1 MVGLGSKTLNV
12 LTKFK
17 SNVATKKS
25 NDKKQYIAE
34 VAAASS
40 VTNIVAPK
48 ITTNANAQDEV
59 DRHNTARI
67 KAIGIKE
74 GIVAEIMLVV
84 RAQITNPILCT
95 TDGSDFRTVN
105 DYVLHQLLSAVM
117 GGAEQPYSTVIR

>member
-1 MVGLGSKTLNV
+1 MVGLGSETLNA

-25 NDKKQYIAE
+25 NVKKQYIAE

-40 VTNIVAPK
+40 ATKIVAPK

-67 KAIGIKE
+67 KAIGIK
-74 GIVAEIMLVV
+74 
-84 RAQITNPILCT
+84 
-95 TDGSDFRTVN
+95 
-105 DYVLHQLLSAVM
+105 
-117 GGAEQPYSTVIR
+117 